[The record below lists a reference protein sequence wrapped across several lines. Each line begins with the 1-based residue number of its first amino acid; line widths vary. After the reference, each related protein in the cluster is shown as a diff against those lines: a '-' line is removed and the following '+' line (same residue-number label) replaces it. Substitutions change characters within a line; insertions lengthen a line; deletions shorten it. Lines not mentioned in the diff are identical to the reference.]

1 MVPSESIIAA
11 RKLQQQEL
19 LTYAEQQRR
28 AELACPGARC
38 VEPHQALAAAILALL
53 HRLSAWAPLALRER
67 PATGPVATVADAP
80 SIAPGA

>member
-1 MVPSESIIAA
+1 MVPSESTIAA

-38 VEPHQALAAAILALL
+38 RDPHEALAAAILALL
-53 HRLSAWAPLALRER
+53 HRLTAWMPAALREQ
-67 PATGPVATVADAP
+67 PATGPAAKAADAP